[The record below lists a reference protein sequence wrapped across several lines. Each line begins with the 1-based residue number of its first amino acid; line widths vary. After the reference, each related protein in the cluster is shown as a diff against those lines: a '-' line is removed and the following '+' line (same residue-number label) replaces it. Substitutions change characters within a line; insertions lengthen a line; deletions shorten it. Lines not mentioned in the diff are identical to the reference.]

1 MSKQIVRN
9 VTSIRMSVNLWKA
22 ARVYA
27 LKHGTTLTQ
36 LIESLLEKELKKDPE
51 VLQMVSEWRK

>member
-1 MSKQIVRN
+1 VRN